1 MATSNENLM
10 DAGPAMAVAPWR
22 PPQHVKVK
30 ALGLHWRDG
39 KLLAAEVFDDQG
51 RLVGARPLG
60 GGVEFGER
68 WQTALV
74 REFKEE
80 LGVDVQLTTGVPL
93 VMENIYTHHG
103 VTGHEVLFIG
113 EVRFS
118 ADRFA
123 DHDRIDFHEDSGTPC
138 TARWFA
144 LAELDLPGGPALFP
158 AGLKQTLL
166 QAAG

>member
-10 DAGPAMAVAPWR
+10 DEWPATAVTPWR

-51 RLVGARPLG
+51 RLVGVRPLG

-80 LGVDVQLTTGVPL
+80 LGVDVQLTTGTPL
-93 VMENIYTHHG
+93 VMENIYTHQ
-103 VTGHEVLFIG
+103 
-113 EVRFS
+113 
-118 ADRFA
+118 
-123 DHDRIDFHEDSGTPC
+123 
-138 TARWFA
+138 
-144 LAELDLPGGPALFP
+144 PALVVEHFRRQQLAIAP
-158 AGLKQTLL
+158 VQSQCLDFDMLGRSPWGHRRCGPFIHQVFVACCHGAIL
-166 QAAG
+166 AAASSCE